1 VHINGWLESI
11 PALAVYLL
19 VAGVV
24 GIESLG
30 IPFPGEIVLVS
41 AALLTSTHSLAVS
54 PLWIGIA
61 GSAGAI
67 VGDSIGYAI
76 GHRWGEPLFG
86 WLGRKFPSHFGPA
99 HVAYAEKVFDRWG
112 ILAVFFGRFVALLRI
127 FAGPLSGSLKMPY
140 FRFLAANALGGIC
153 WAGGLTAAVYYLGEV
168 ADAWFSRFSYLA
180 LAAAVLGGIIVGLV
194 IKRKTAQAAERHH
207 AETLAAKAK
216 DGDAAEVQTE
226 AKGAAKDERAAGE
239 GRVAQGGGVAGQ
251 GEQSSASADTRS
263 N

>member
-1 VHINGWLESI
+1 MHINQWLEAI

-19 VAGVV
+19 VGGVV

-54 PLWIGIA
+54 PLWIAVA

-67 VGDSIGYAI
+67 IGDSIGYAI
-76 GHRWGEPLFG
+76 GHRWGQPLFD

-99 HVAYAEKVFDRWG
+99 HVAYAEKIFDRWG
-112 ILAVFFGRFVALLRI
+112 MLAVFFGRFVALLRI

-140 FRFLAANALGGIC
+140 HRFIIANAAGGIC

-168 ADAWFSRFSYLA
+168 ADQWFSRFSYIALGLA
-180 LAAAVLGGIIVGLV
+180 VVAGLVIGWV

-207 AETLAAKAK
+207 AEMQAKAAATDEPAVNSVHGPE
-216 DGDAAEVQTE
+216 DGNSAHKQSAANSVH
-226 AKGAAKDERAAGE
+226 
-239 GRVAQGGGVAGQ
+239 
-251 GEQSSASADTRS
+251 ASADTPSS